1 MSLNN
6 IYIYPILV
14 SMESI
19 LTNCNLNKTFITFH
33 ILCSPDTTEIT
44 LSKLKILIFRYFGN
58 LEIIIYSMGN
68 NFYYRSSKYLPQV
81 TFYRLLIPIIIDVDR
96 IIYLDGDT
104 MTFEDLYDLYNID
117 FKDNYILGFLGIK
130 SFGLDYLGIK
140 SKTYINVGVIL
151 LNLKKIRKDKKHI
164 DLLNIT
170 KSNIELKNDDNT
182 VLNYALYPKIGRL
195 PIKYGIWNYGNKLDI
210 ILYSK
215 RLRQKINITEFEKA
229 LKRPG
234 IIHNVLCS
242 PKPWFTQSHY
252 VGRYTSCKPPKL
264 CKCTKYHNLWHFFAK
279 KTGYYIEIL
288 NYIGEKSLYKNIN

>member
-1 MSLNN
+1 M
-6 IYIYPILV
+6 
-14 SMESI
+14 
-19 LTNCNLNKTFITFH
+19 
-33 ILCSPDTTEIT
+33 
-44 LSKLKILIFRYFGN
+44 LKR
-58 LEIIIYSMGN
+58 
-68 NFYYRSSKYLPQV
+68 
-81 TFYRLLIPIIIDVDR
+81 
-96 IIYLDGDT
+96 
-104 MTFEDLYDLYNID
+104 
-117 FKDNYILGFLGIK
+117 
-130 SFGLDYLGIK
+130 
-140 SKTYINVGVIL
+140 L

>member
-151 LNLKKIRKDKKHI
+151 
-164 DLLNIT
+164 
-170 KSNIELKNDDNT
+170 
-182 VLNYALYPKIGRL
+182 
-195 PIKYGIWNYGNKLDI
+195 
-210 ILYSK
+210 
-215 RLRQKINITEFEKA
+215 F
-229 LKRPG
+229 
-234 IIHNVLCS
+234 
-242 PKPWFTQSHY
+242 
-252 VGRYTSCKPPKL
+252 
-264 CKCTKYHNLWHFFAK
+264 
-279 KTGYYIEIL
+279 
-288 NYIGEKSLYKNIN
+288 